1 VRNFYSQYS
10 SLLDGYTIKRKA
22 WRMTVVAQKVISLF
36 YTYVDSLTV
45 VAYDALT
52 TKESYLEILSPF
64 EVKLKHTNHLGV
76 AEIFVMMQKCCLGYT
91 FEEHEQREKII
102 RALGDRAVLSR
113 FKVLNDWTTMT
124 TAYTIFQRSKQKIL
138 SKVFSGLQLGVG
150 RQQSWIHLC
159 GTFQSV
165 LRRRMCSLVFRAL

>member
-1 VRNFYSQYS
+1 MPSPRGVHEALHGESADDLWRERQSGVLKSPCFKDISQLTPVILYITHS
-10 SLLDGYTIKRKA
+10 GRSLLLPP
-22 WRMTVVAQKVISLF
+22 VAV
-36 YTYVDSLTV
+36 
-45 VAYDALT
+45 
-52 TKESYLEILSPF
+52 E
-64 EVKLKHTNHLGV
+64 LKHNLGV